1 MTKSSL
7 IWVKSSYSG
16 SQGGNCVEV
25 AGDTQ
30 GLVLI
35 RDTKDRE
42 GAVLGFRGGPWRR
55 FATEVKAGVHRI

>member
-1 MTKSSL
+1 MNEDRF

-25 AGDTQ
+25 AGAQ
-30 GLVLI
+30 GRVLV

-42 GAVLGFRGGPWRR
+42 GKTLAFTAELWRE
-55 FATEVKAGVHRI
+55 FAAQLKAGRYGR

>member
-1 MTKSSL
+1 MTKGRC

-25 AGDTQ
+25 AVGTH
-30 GLVLI
+30 GRVLV

-42 GAVLGFRGGPWRR
+42 GATLAFSPDLWRE
-55 FATEVKAGVHRI
+55 FAAQLKAGHYGR

>member
-1 MTKSSL
+1 MANGTL

-25 AGDTQ
+25 AANMTGRV
-30 GLVLI
+30 LV

-42 GAVLGFRGGPWRR
+42 GAVLGFPAAPWRR
-55 FATEVKAGVHRI
+55 FAAEVKAGQHRI